1 MDGGGP
7 DILQVTY
14 SFQQGSIQLQILKI
28 LLFLPGLQSHDI
40 FVLFLF
46 GLIVLF
52 NNDSFLEH
60 IVLEI
65 VSEEFTI
72 SIVSKFVN
80 FVGEGGSFSFEFG
93 IFLDGMPDQSLF
105 LVEFGC
111 FREAIEEGGGN
122 RVDLKLL
129 GVRLHC

>member
-7 DILQVTY
+7 DILQVTD
-14 SFQQGSIQLQILKI
+14 SFQQGSVQLQILKI
-28 LLFLPGLQSHDI
+28 LLFLSRLQSHDV
-40 FVLFLF
+40 FLLFLF
-46 GLIVLF
+46 GFIVLL
-52 NNDSFLEH
+52 NNNSFLEH

-65 VSEEFTI
+65 VAEDLGI
-72 SIVSKFVN
+72 SILCKFIN
-80 FVGEGGSFSFEFG
+80 FMGEGGSFSFKFR

-111 FREAIEEGGGN
+111 FGEAIKEGGGD
-122 RVDLKLL
+122 RIDLKLL